1 MKTLMLWIGI
11 ADLLINGDPV
21 KRMLRFAAKR
31 ARGVGE
37 KAAIGFVF
45 GNLELYGY
53 FGCGSMVAE
62 VVKNE
67 WRLFWQ
73 KRKSVTPA
81 MQSSGAPKKN
91 VPSAE
96 SSSPNLTKP

>member
-1 MKTLMLWIGI
+1 MKILFWAGL
-11 ADLLINGDPV
+11 ADLLVNGDPV

-31 ARGVGE
+31 ASSVSE
-37 KAAIGFVF
+37 KATIGFVF

-53 FGCGSMVAE
+53 FGCGSMLFDVI
-62 VVKNE
+62 KNE
-67 WRLFWQ
+67 WRIRCQ
-73 KRKSVTPA
+73 KKQKSVTPA
-81 MQSSGAPKKN
+81 MPSSGAPKKN